1 MAADSRALN
10 GATPLHDT
18 AATGHACEVQWLV
31 QCAACSVQVRGR
43 APARLAPNQGSLG
56 PRPLESMEGFHR
68 LAVQSHCMM
77 KLTRSSGAP
86 GTSLT
91 LMQTGSFNLNKLL
104 LEFAASWVRLR
115 CAFLSAPLSFAKAI
129 TFVQEQDATGAPALH
144 LAAWFGK
151 AEVVHWLL
159 AFGGRADQE
168 TNCGALPA
176 HYAAAKD
183 DLACLK
189 LLIGQA
195 PGCVNRQTLIG
206 ATPVYLACQ
215 EGHLHMLEYLVKDC
229 GADVHLRA
237 KDGMTSLHT
246 AAHMGHHSL
255 VVWLCCRVLVQHSLR
270 PSEKDVDGFTAA
282 DLAEYNAHYECA
294 SYWFSPPLAAL
305 LASQSTVRV
314 KGAIQSEFSARW
326 QPWHHASGWDTV
338 DGAER
343 LLALICRLG
352 VGDWSSLTR
361 SLQYNMSLC
370 LLVLLKARLP
380 SIAPPRVECF
390 HCSSRLFAF
399 LSASVWPVES
409 AVGLLHPPR
418 CSCGEA
424 AEIMGTKW
432 RLLCPPTLIKAA
444 RWSRWSRERMP
455 NRCGRGHGKT
465 GPGLCFVPVYPC
477 SSYPNFHQPP
487 RVYLFTDC
495 AAFWEDAPRDVS
507 QRVSCCLDI
516 KVPWERKRA
525 GPPHSDEEQ
534 QHGATFDMHSV
545 QTRLGH
551 YRSIKLHWAAR
562 PLEERE
568 KPALPWQPSLGDY
581 YTDISEAYQ
590 DMDSLKHPETED
602 TPQARYPAPPPAPP
616 LPSSSSSSSSS
627 SSVHQEKP
635 VASGIHHVQM
645 ATTVMKRFGSSRPAS
660 TGKKLLRDMKLGDLK
675 SITSLKK
682 TGLTNNFT
690 IASKMVV
697 LPTEEANL
705 CDIDYL
711 VPTHDEKG
719 RPIAEWKRQVM
730 VRQLQARLLDDE
742 AQRRRENGSRYAKM
756 DSWRYSQAHN
766 AILGPFGELLT
777 EDDLIY
783 LEKQIKSVSMQ
794 KHCEGYEVELAR
806 LAEELRN
813 ILPAPI
819 VNITVN
825 TQYRNPNTQIPLPVW
840 CNRISGIVKSMSLLL
855 TNLTDEPYCKMLN
868 TELVTVF
875 SQNFERQN
883 LARGRREQIENEIH
897 KFGVS
902 VCNLKSNFEN
912 QGPPTAMHPES
923 TKPPA
928 PEEEPPGGDSGRAS
942 EDHDLEPEAEQN
954 DSGLNYHEVTDVME
968 STSLRKERIVV
979 LFLGHWKKSAYTVT
993 MKNAQRKLS
1002 VDSLEMTDRSKIQRK
1017 ASLDISPKKMMEN
1030 GSLGQFFKQRSAINK
1045 MIGNWRSMI
1054 SIVPSRQIRRLGRQ
1068 QALYSPEQFLPRMGG
1083 APVEYDALTLDL
1095 FMLGYFHILEQDLLS
1110 DERKMRHLLCFEVFD
1125 HVGRFSWE
1133 TVRDFHKAVIQDI
1146 EAGNR
1151 EWRDGFEDVKV
1162 RFFGQASD
1170 QPEARDPDKSPTV
1183 EARPVPKVVVQSPTP
1198 DEGDPLNRSS
1208 DISSLSNDEICKY
1221 IDRSFA
1227 FWKEKEA
1234 ELFDF
1239 E

>member
-1 MAADSRALN
+1 MVLQQAVAAARAGDLERLRPLATAGHLTAAGPVHHAARFGQLDCLHFLVTEARMAADSRALN

-31 QCAACSVQVRGR
+31 QCAACSVQ
-43 APARLAPNQGSLG
+43 
-56 PRPLESMEGFHR
+56 
-68 LAVQSHCMM
+68 
-77 KLTRSSGAP
+77 
-86 GTSLT
+86 
-91 LMQTGSFNLNKLL
+91 
-104 LEFAASWVRLR
+104 
-115 CAFLSAPLSFAKAI
+115 
-129 TFVQEQDATGAPALH
+129 EQDATGAPALH
-144 LAAWFGK
+144 LAARFGK

-168 TNCGALPA
+168 TNCGAFPA

-255 VVWLCCRVLVQHSLR
+255 VVWLASFTDISLNSQDIEGATALHYAASGGHHRILDTLLRMGSKVIKDYWGGTPLHDAAENAMLECCRVLVQHSLR
-270 PSEKDVDGFTAA
+270 PSEKDVDGFTVAN
-282 DLAEYNAHYECA
+282 LAEYNAHYECA
-294 SYWFSPPLAAL
+294 RYQRLA
-305 LASQSTVRV
+305 
-314 KGAIQSEFSARW
+314 
-326 QPWHHASGWDTV
+326 
-338 DGAER
+338 
-343 LLALICRLG
+343 
-352 VGDWSSLTR
+352 
-361 SLQYNMSLC
+361 
-370 LLVLLKARLP
+370 
-380 SIAPPRVECF
+380 
-390 HCSSRLFAF
+390 
-399 LSASVWPVES
+399 
-409 AVGLLHPPR
+409 
-418 CSCGEA
+418 
-424 AEIMGTKW
+424 
-432 RLLCPPTLIKAA
+432 
-444 RWSRWSRERMP
+444 
-455 NRCGRGHGKT
+455 GRN
-465 GPGLCFVPVYPC
+465 P
-477 SSYPNFHQPP
+477 
-487 RVYLFTDC
+487 
-495 AAFWEDAPRDVS
+495 
-507 QRVSCCLDI
+507 
-516 KVPWERKRA
+516 
-525 GPPHSDEEQ
+525 
-534 QHGATFDMHSV
+534 
-545 QTRLGH
+545 
-551 YRSIKLHWAAR
+551 HWAAR

-616 LPSSSSSSSSS
+616 LPSSSSSSS

-954 DSGLNYHEVTDVME
+954 DSGLDYHEVTDVME

-1002 VDSLEMTDRSKIQRK
+1002 MDSLEMTDRSKIQRK